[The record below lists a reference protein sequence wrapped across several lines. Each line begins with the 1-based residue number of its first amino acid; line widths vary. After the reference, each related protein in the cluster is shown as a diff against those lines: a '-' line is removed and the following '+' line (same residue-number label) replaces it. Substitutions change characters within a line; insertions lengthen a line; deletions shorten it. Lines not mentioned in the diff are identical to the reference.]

1 MFGPYGRMLSDEFLH
16 MFGTE
21 TQLKW
26 PIPSELAERWRV
38 TTLEQ
43 LVNMV
48 GTEAITSRATK
59 KKNIELENS
68 IKIQRDWIA
77 DRITKPLRRLSVRVD
92 SSTLTAI
99 IDKAF
104 ALALKMFR
112 QQCRFQVVF
121 PKIGDRY
128 IEGATPNLTS
138 VPESDDVECGRV
150 GFIVKP
156 GLAKWGDAHG
166 KSLEKR
172 LDLVPSLVFIE
183 ATAKVSVE
191 IALRVEAKSKGFGA

>member
-1 MFGPYGRMLSDEFLH
+1 

-48 GTEAITSRATK
+48 GSEAITSGTTK
-59 KKNIELENS
+59 KKHVELENS
-68 IKIQRDWIA
+68 IKIQRVWIA
-77 DRITKPLRRLSVRVD
+77 DRITKPLRRLSVGVD
-92 SSTLTAI
+92 SSTLSAI

-104 ALALKMFR
+104 ALALKIFR

-128 IEGATPNLTS
+128 VEGATRNLTS

-166 KSLEKR
+166 KNLDKR
-172 LDLVPSLVFIE
+172 LDLVSSLVFIE
-183 ATAKVSVE
+183 PTAKVSVGS
-191 IALRVEAKSKGFGA
+191 ALRVEVKSNKSGA